1 MKRHDLR
8 IDAARN
14 AALVQRM
21 RLKQRIG
28 LTRERLR
35 PNRLKFDAE
44 QAVEQRLA
52 DGARIAVDSV
62 KAHPLAAGA
71 AALAVIGWTFRQP
84 LLDHAP
90 ARVRGGWQWLAGQL
104 GFTSPPSA
112 GADAALDKGLDD
124 SNTDDDPNPPPPP
137 GAEQD

>member
-8 IDAARN
+8 IDAAHN
-14 AALVQRM
+14 AALAQRL

-35 PNRLKFDAE
+35 PNRLKFDAQ
-44 QAVEQRLA
+44 QAVEQRLT
-52 DGARIAVDSV
+52 DGARIAADSV

-84 LLDHAP
+84 LLEHAP
-90 ARVRGGWQWLAGQL
+90 ARVRGGWQWLVGQL
-104 GFTSPPSA
+104 GFSSPASA
-112 GADAALDKGLDD
+112 GADAAEDESFDD
-124 SNTDDDPNPPPPP
+124 SDTDNDPNPPPPP
-137 GAEQD
+137 GAEQN